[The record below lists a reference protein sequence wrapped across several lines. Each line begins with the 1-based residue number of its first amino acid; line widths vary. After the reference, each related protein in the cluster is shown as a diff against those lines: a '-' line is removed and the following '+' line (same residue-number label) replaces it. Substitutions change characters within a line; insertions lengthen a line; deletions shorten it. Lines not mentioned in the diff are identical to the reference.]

1 MADKN
6 FYEILGVDKKA
17 SEDEIKS
24 AYRKL
29 AKQYHPDLHPGD
41 AAAAA
46 KFKDVNEAYQT
57 LSDSKKRAAY
67 DAEQEGGFGGFGG
80 FGNGG
85 AGFGGFGDDIMNIF
99 NMFTGGG
106 RSHQEERK
114 GKDITVNVT
123 LSFTEACKGTS
134 REIPLTKSEQCIYC
148 GGTGAKDG
156 REFTTCSKCGGTGKQ
171 QYVSESMFG
180 RTVNVRACPDCGGTG
195 KIIKEKCTVC
205 NGRGYTKQSK
215 KLKVDFPAGVD
226 NGNVLRVRGE
236 GDACSNPHGT
246 PGDLLI
252 NITVTPHKLIKRKG
266 LDLFTEVPV
275 SIYLAATG
283 GKINVPGVDGL
294 ITYTIP
300 EGTQS
305 GQVFFIRGKGIK
317 SRQGTGDMYLTV
329 TVEIPKSLN
338 SKQKDLL
345 KELAKSYD
353 MKQTPKVKQFTDNI
367 DNIYRK

>member
-67 DAEQEGGFGGFGG
+67 DAEQEGGFAGFGG
-80 FGNGG
+80 FGGG
-85 AGFGGFGDDIMNIF
+85 GFGGFGDDIMNIF

-106 RSHQEERK
+106 RTRQEERK

-123 LSFTEACKGTS
+123 ISFAEACKGVS
-134 REIPLTKSEQCIYC
+134 REIPLNKSEQCIYC

-156 REFTTCSKCGGTGKQ
+156 REFTTCSKCGGSGKQ

-180 RTVNVRACPDCGGTG
+180 RTVNVRPCPDCGGTG

-205 NGRGYTKQSK
+205 GGKGYTKQSK
-215 KLKVDFPAGVD
+215 KLKVDIPAGVD

-236 GDACSNPHGT
+236 GDACTNPHGT

-252 NITVTPHKLIKRKG
+252 NIAVTPHKLIKRKG

-283 GKINVPGVDGL
+283 GKINVPGIDGL

-353 MKQTPKVKQFTDNI
+353 TKQTPKVKQFAESI